1 MLRSQRS
8 GLCQL
13 LNYCLWDP
21 NPCFISL
28 FCHVRIV
35 TLQTI
40 LLLCQPVSWLLGFDK
55 RNTGQKLESMMGE
68 KKTCSLLF
76 LVPVTAVN
84 AASAK
89 DLVAA
94 ADSSNLQQFFV
105 LFSEYSQNQSHRAP
119 SEVLTSAKWQHSS
132 QI

>member
-1 MLRSQRS
+1 
-8 GLCQL
+8 
-13 LNYCLWDP
+13 
-21 NPCFISL
+21 
-28 FCHVRIV
+28 
-35 TLQTI
+35 
-40 LLLCQPVSWLLGFDK
+40 
-55 RNTGQKLESMMGE
+55 MGE

-119 SEVLTSAKWQHSS
+119 SEVLTSAKW
-132 QI
+132 